1 MYRPV
6 QHSRVKFRKYILA
19 LKRNDMKR
27 YQKFNPKR
35 RFAAAENLSPVER
48 DKLANNV
55 IYTGNPE
62 HKRNPGD
69 FGLTPPAQPRRGKS
83 LCDSAGIFKRR
94 DALRYLREGF
104 KRGAV
109 SEQFVGAWPKIVWA
123 MTEEGIPLEAQRD
136 GEGSYH
142 GYPLLPEDPM
152 AAEVKKF
159 WNAE

>member
-1 MYRPV
+1 
-6 QHSRVKFRKYILA
+6 
-19 LKRNDMKR
+19 MKR

-35 RFAAAENLSPVER
+35 RLAAANSLPMEARNE
-48 DKLANNV
+48 LAQAV

-69 FGLTPPAQPRRGKS
+69 FGLTPPAQPRRGKT
-83 LCDSAGIFKRR
+83 LCDGASIFKRN
-94 DALRYLREGF
+94 DALRYLRDGL

-109 SEQFVGAWPKIVWA
+109 SEQSIAGWPSIIWA
-123 MTEEGIPLEAQRD
+123 VTDDGIPLEAQRD

-142 GYPLLPEDPM
+142 GYPMPPEDPM

-159 WNAE
+159 WNAQ